1 MSPLFQKKVQ
11 SKAQTRQI
19 SKFCCYF
26 CEFKIL
32 REKGSPK
39 GDVHWR
45 NIMKDTTKKKIIK
58 WFWVLFT
65 TPILLVAALIFSV
78 WMFADI
84 PSFEELENPQSN
96 LATQVIAEDGE
107 ILTTFHI
114 ENRSYVSYEE
124 LSPNLVH
131 AAVATEDSRFY
142 RHSGIDFESL
152 ARVLVKTVL
161 GGSSSQGG
169 GSTITQQ
176 LAKTLYPRQ
185 DVSSKI
191 PGVSTLKMVWIKL
204 KEWVT
209 AVKLERSYTKD
220 EIMNMYMNQI
230 FFGSNAYGIKAAA
243 QTFFGKSPIDLTVE
257 EAATLVGMVNK
268 PTRYNPAL
276 NPDKSLARRNLVISR
291 MEQNGFLTKE
301 EADSIQQIPI
311 TLSYQIQDHNAGIGP
326 YFRDMLRRTMN
337 AKEPKRSSY
346 TQYED
351 YVVDSLLWADDA
363 FYGWLNKNT
372 KSDGTRYDLDR
383 DGLRIY
389 TTINYK
395 MQKYAEEA
403 VAEHLGE
410 DLQKTF
416 DRHLKWNRNK
426 PFASDID
433 QKTIDQL
440 MKQARRWSDRYR
452 IMKANGASE
461 SDIRKSFT
469 EPVRMRLFSWNKKG
483 YIDTVMTPDDSIKY
497 YKGHL
502 RAAFMAIEPHSGF
515 VKAYVGGPNYRYF
528 KYDNVRQ
535 GKRQVGSTIKPF
547 LYTLAMQEG
556 MSPCDRVVNVPQTFL
571 VGDTTWTPKSTDKD
585 EWIGQ
590 TVTLKWGLT
599 KSSNNISAYL
609 MKQYGPEAMVE
620 MMRKMGIGCYLDPV
634 NPLCVGSADI
644 SVYEMVAAYN
654 TFPSK
659 GVYASPIFVTRI
671 EDNLGNVLGEFTNR
685 KKEAISDYTAY
696 LMANLMQG
704 VVNSGT
710 GVRLRAKYGLKGEIA
725 GKTGT
730 TNDQSDGWFIGYT
743 PTLTAG
749 VWVGAE
755 DRQVHFES
763 LSLGGGSNMA
773 LPIWGIFMKKVL
785 ADGTLGVYETDQFI
799 APPGITLNL
808 NCDGSDTDAAAGG
821 QSSEIEEEENYF
833 E

>member
-1 MSPLFQKKVQ
+1 MTD
-11 SKAQTRQI
+11 ATR
-19 SKFCCYF
+19 
-26 CEFKIL
+26 
-32 REKGSPK
+32 
-39 GDVHWR
+39 
-45 NIMKDTTKKKIIK
+45 KKIIR

-65 TPILLVAALIFSV
+65 VPVVLVLTLIGLVWAL
-78 WMFADI
+78 ADI
-84 PSFEELENPQSN
+84 PSFEELENPDSK

-107 ILTTFHI
+107 VLTTFHI

-124 LSPNLVH
+124 LSPNLVN

-152 ARVLVKTVL
+152 ARVLVKTVI

-176 LAKTLYPRQ
+176 LAKTLYPRE
-185 DVSSKI
+185 DMGGSI
-191 PGVSTLKMVWIKL
+191 FKMVWTKL

-220 EIMNMYMNQI
+220 EIMNMYMNQV

-276 NPDKSLARRNLVISR
+276 NPEKSLERRNLVISR
-291 MEQNGFLTKE
+291 MEQNGFLT
-301 EADSIQQIPI
+301 EAERDSIQQIPI
-311 TLSYQIQDHNAGIGP
+311 TLSYQIQDHNAGVGP

-346 TQYED
+346 NQYED
-351 YVVDSLLWADDA
+351 YVVDSLLWADNA

-372 KSDGTRYDLDR
+372 KADGSKYNLDK

-395 MQKYAEEA
+395 MQQYAEEA
-403 VAEHLGE
+403 VAEHLGK

-416 DRHLKWNRNK
+416 DRHVRWNRKK
-426 PFASDID
+426 PFASDVEPEMIE
-433 QKTIDQL
+433 QL

-452 IMKANGASE
+452 IMKENGASE
-461 SDIRKSFT
+461 KDIIKSFS
-469 EPVRMRLFSWNKKG
+469 EPVKMRLFSWNKQG

-502 RAAFMAIEPHSGF
+502 RAAFMAIEPNTGHI
-515 VKAYVGGPNYRYF
+515 KAYVGGPNYRYF

-556 MSPCDRVVNVPQTFL
+556 MSPCDKVVNVPQTFM

-609 MKQYGPEAMVE
+609 MKQFGPEAMVE
-620 MMRKMGIGCYLDPV
+620 MMRKMGVGSYLDAV

-644 SVYEMVAAYN
+644 SVYEMVSAYN

-659 GVYASPIFVTRI
+659 GVYVEPIFVTRI
-671 EDNLGNVLGEFTNR
+671 EDSMGNVLGEFNNK

-710 GVRLRAKYGLKGEIA
+710 GVRLRSVYGLKGEIA

-743 PTLTAG
+743 PSLTAG

-773 LPIWGIFMKKVL
+773 LPIWGIFMQKVIN
-785 ADGTLGVYETDQFI
+785 DGTLGVYETDRFI
-799 APPGITLNL
+799 KPMGVELNL
-808 NCDGSDTDAAAGG
+808 NCDGSDADAMVSA
-821 QSSEIEEEENYF
+821 QEEEDYF
-833 E
+833 FE

>member
-1 MSPLFQKKVQ
+1 
-11 SKAQTRQI
+11 
-19 SKFCCYF
+19 
-26 CEFKIL
+26 
-32 REKGSPK
+32 
-39 GDVHWR
+39 
-45 NIMKDTTKKKIIK
+45 MKEETKKKILK
-58 WFWVLFT
+58 WFWLLFSIPVVLVVSL
-65 TPILLVAALIFSV
+65 IGLVWA
-78 WMFADI
+78 FADI
-84 PSFEELENPQSN
+84 PSFEELENPDSK

-124 LSPNLVH
+124 LSPNLVN
-131 AAVATEDSRFY
+131 AAVATEDVRFY
-142 RHSGIDFESL
+142 NHSGIDFKSL
-152 ARVLVKTVL
+152 GRVIFKTLL
-161 GGSSSQGG
+161 GGDSSQGG

-185 DVSSKI
+185 DVSSRI
-191 PGVSTLKMVWIKL
+191 PGMSKLKMVWIKL

-209 AVKLERSYTKD
+209 AVKLERSYTKN
-220 EIMNMYMNQI
+220 EIMNMYMNQV

-243 QTFFGKSPIDLTVE
+243 QTFFGKAPIDLTVE

-276 NPDKSLARRNLVISR
+276 NPDKSLTRRNFVISQ
-291 MEQNGFLTKE
+291 MEKAGFITE
-301 EADSIQQIPI
+301 DQRDSIRQIPI
-311 TLSYQIQDHNAGIGP
+311 TLSYQVQDHNAGVGP

-346 TQYED
+346 AQYED
-351 YVVDSLLWADDA
+351 YVVDSLQWADNA

-372 KSDGTRYDLDR
+372 KADGTKYNLDR

-403 VAEHLGE
+403 VAEHLGK
-410 DLQKTF
+410 DLQKSF
-416 DRHLKWNRNK
+416 WRDIRWKKNK
-426 PFASDID
+426 PFSDD
-433 QKTIDQL
+433 VEQATVDML

-452 IMKANGASE
+452 IMKNEGS
-461 SDIRKSFT
+461 SDAEIWKSFSV
-469 EPVRMRLFSWNKKG
+469 PVKMRVFSWNKKG
-483 YIDTVMTPDDSIKY
+483 YIDTVMTPDDSIRY
-497 YKGHL
+497 YKSHL
-502 RAAFMAIEPHSGF
+502 RAAFMAIEPPTGHI
-515 VKAYVGGPNYRYF
+515 KAYVGGPNYRYF

-535 GKRQVGSTIKPF
+535 GKRQVGSTIKPY

-556 MSPCDRVVNVPQTFL
+556 MTPCDKVVNVPQTFL
-571 VGDTTWTPKSTDKD
+571 VQDTTWTPKSTDKD

-609 MKQYGPEAMVE
+609 MKQYGPHAMAD
-620 MMRKMGIGCYLDPV
+620 MMRKMGIGCHIDETYS
-634 NPLCVGSADI
+634 LCVGSADI
-644 SVYEMVAAYN
+644 SVYDMVAAYN

-659 GVYASPIFVTRI
+659 GVFVSPIFVTRI
-671 EDNLGNVLGEFTNR
+671 EDSMGNVLGEFSNPKR
-685 KKEAISDYTAY
+685 EAISEYTAF

-710 GVRLRAKYGLKGEIA
+710 GIRLRAKYGLKGEIA

-743 PTLTAG
+743 PSLTAG

-763 LSLGGGSNMA
+763 LALGGGSNMA
-773 LPIWGIFMKKVL
+773 LPIWGLFMQKVL
-785 ADGTLGVYETDQFI
+785 QDGTLGVYETDRFV
-799 APPGITLNL
+799 APPGISLDL
-808 NCDGSDTDAAAGG
+808 DCDGSDADAQVKA
-821 QSSEIEEEENYF
+821 EEDDSFFF

>member
-1 MSPLFQKKVQ
+1 MTD
-11 SKAQTRQI
+11 A
-19 SKFCCYF
+19 
-26 CEFKIL
+26 
-32 REKGSPK
+32 
-39 GDVHWR
+39 
-45 NIMKDTTKKKIIK
+45 TKKKIIR
-58 WFWVLFT
+58 WFWILFAV
-65 TPILLVAALIFSV
+65 PVLLVLSLIGLV
-78 WMFADI
+78 WAFADI
-84 PSFEELENPQSN
+84 PSFEELENPDSK

-124 LSPNLVH
+124 LSPNLVN

-142 RHSGIDFESL
+142 KHSGIDFESL

-176 LAKTLYPRQ
+176 LAKTLYPRE
-185 DVSSKI
+185 DMGGSKF
-191 PGVSTLKMVWIKL
+191 KMVWTKL

-209 AVKLERSYTKD
+209 AVKLERSYTKN
-220 EIMNMYMNQI
+220 EIMNMYMNQV

-243 QTFFGKSPIDLTVE
+243 QTFFSKAPIDLTVE

-276 NPDKSLARRNLVISR
+276 NPERSLQRRNLVISR
-291 MEQNGFLTKE
+291 MEQNGFLTKAE
-301 EADSIQQIPI
+301 RDSIQQIPI
-311 TLSYQIQDHNAGIGP
+311 TLSYQVQDHNAGIGP

-346 TQYED
+346 NQYED

-372 KSDGTRYDLDR
+372 KADGSKYNLDK

-395 MQKYAEEA
+395 MQQYAEEA
-403 VAEHLGE
+403 VAEHLGK
-410 DLQKTF
+410 DLQKSF
-416 DRHLKWNRNK
+416 DRHVRWNRKK
-426 PFASDID
+426 PFASDVEPEM
-433 QKTIDQL
+433 IDQL

-452 IMKANGASE
+452 IMKKNGSSE
-461 SDIRKSFT
+461 KDIIKSFS
-469 EPVRMRLFSWNKKG
+469 EPVKMRLFSWNKKG

-502 RAAFMAIEPHSGF
+502 RAAFMAIEPNTGHI
-515 VKAYVGGPNYRYF
+515 KAYVGGPNYRYF

-556 MSPCDRVVNVPQTFL
+556 MSPCDKVVNVPQTFM

-609 MKQYGPEAMVE
+609 MKQYGPNAMVD
-620 MMRKMGIGCYLDPV
+620 MMRKMGVGSFLDPV
-634 NPLCVGSADI
+634 YPLCVGSADI
-644 SVYEMVAAYN
+644 TVYEMVSAYN

-659 GVYASPIFVTRI
+659 GVYVSPIFVTRI
-671 EDNLGNVLGEFTNR
+671 EDSMGNVLGEFTN
-685 KKEAISDYTAY
+685 KKREAISEYTAY

-743 PTLTAG
+743 PSLTAG

-773 LPIWGIFMKKVL
+773 LPIWGIFMQKCRKDASL
-785 ADGTLGVYETDQFI
+785 KMDENETFM
-799 APPGITLNL
+799 APPGISLNL
-808 NCDGSDTDAAAGG
+808 NCDGSDADAEIKAEESTD
-821 QSSEIEEEENYF
+821 YF
-833 E
+833 FE

>member
-1 MSPLFQKKVQ
+1 MTICGKP
-11 SKAQTRQI
+11 
-19 SKFCCYF
+19 
-26 CEFKIL
+26 
-32 REKGSPK
+32 
-39 GDVHWR
+39 
-45 NIMKDTTKKKIIK
+45 NIETSSYMNETTKKKLIK
-58 WFWVLFT
+58 WFWILFSA
-65 TPILLVAALIFSV
+65 PILFAVGMIGLVWA
-78 WMFADI
+78 FADI
-84 PSFEELENPQSN
+84 PSFEELEDPDSK

-114 ENRSYVSYEE
+114 ENRSYVSFGE
-124 LSPNLVH
+124 LSPNLVN
-131 AAVATEDSRFY
+131 AAVATEDVRFY
-142 RHSGIDFESL
+142 GHSGIDFRSL
-152 ARVLVKTVL
+152 ARVIFKTIL
-161 GGSSSQGG
+161 GGNSSQGG
-169 GSTITQQ
+169 GSTLTQQ
-176 LAKTLYPRQ
+176 LAKTLYPRE
-185 DVSSKI
+185 DVSSRI
-191 PGVSTLKMVWIKL
+191 PGMSKVKMVWIKL

-220 EIMNMYMNQI
+220 EIMTMYMNQV

-268 PTRYNPAL
+268 PTRYNPAI
-276 NPDKSLARRNLVISR
+276 NPDKSLVRRNFVISQ
-291 MEQNGFLTKE
+291 MEKAGFLT
-301 EADSIQQIPI
+301 EAQKDSIQQIPI
-311 TLSYQIQDHNAGIGP
+311 QLSYQIQDHNAGLGP

-346 TQYED
+346 AQHED
-351 YVVDSLLWADDA
+351 YVVDSLQWADNA

-372 KSDGTRYDLDR
+372 KADGSKYNLDR

-403 VAEHLGE
+403 VAEHLGK
-410 DLQKTF
+410 DLQKSF
-416 DRHLKWNRNK
+416 WRDMRWKKNK
-426 PFASDID
+426 PFSDD
-433 QKTIDQL
+433 VDDKTVEML

-452 IMKANGASE
+452 IMKNDGASDAE
-461 SDIRKSFT
+461 IWKSFSVPT
-469 EPVRMRLFSWNKKG
+469 KMRVFSWNKQG
-483 YIDTVMTPDDSIKY
+483 YIDTVMTPDDSIRY
-497 YKGHL
+497 YKSHL
-502 RAAFMAIEPHSGF
+502 RAAFMAIEPHTGHI
-515 VKAYVGGPNYRYF
+515 KAYVGGPNYRYF

-535 GKRQVGSTIKPF
+535 GKRQVGSTIKPY

-556 MSPCDRVVNVPQTFL
+556 MSPCDKVVNVPQTFL
-571 VGDTTWTPKSTDKD
+571 VQDTTWTPKSTDKD

-609 MKQYGPEAMVE
+609 MKQYGPHAMAD
-620 MMRKMGIGCYLDPV
+620 MMRKMGIGCHIDETYS
-634 NPLCVGSADI
+634 LCVGSADI
-644 SVYEMVAAYN
+644 AVYDMVAAYN
-654 TFPSK
+654 TFPSR
-659 GVYASPIFVTRI
+659 GVYVTPIFVTRI
-671 EDNLGNVLGEFTNR
+671 EDNDGNVLGEFTNPKR
-685 KKEAISDYTAY
+685 EAVSDYTAY

-743 PTLTAG
+743 PSLTAG

-763 LSLGGGSNMA
+763 LALGGGSNMA
-773 LPIWGIFMKKVL
+773 LPIWGLFMQKVL
-785 ADGTLGVYETDQFI
+785 ADGNLGVYETDRFI
-799 APPGITLNL
+799 APPGVTLNL
-808 NCDGSDTDAAAGG
+808 NCDGSDADAETKAEDDD
-821 QSSEIEEEENYF
+821 SFFF